1 MVKIQ
6 LRFVSCLVDHTGSV
20 INLHFPKVYHQY
32 FRKENTYKSMKIITI
47 YEPTKPFLALYY
59 TAIAL

>member
-1 MVKIQ
+1 M
-6 LRFVSCLVDHTGSV
+6 

-32 FRKENTYKSMKIITI
+32 FMKENTYKSMKTITSI
-47 YEPTKPFLALYY
+47 YGPPKPFLALYY